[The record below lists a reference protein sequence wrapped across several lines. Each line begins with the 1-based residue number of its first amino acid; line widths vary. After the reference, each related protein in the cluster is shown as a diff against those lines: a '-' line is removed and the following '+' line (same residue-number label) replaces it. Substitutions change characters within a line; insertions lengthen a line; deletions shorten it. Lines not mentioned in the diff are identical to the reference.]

1 LIIQETIPQILS
13 EDEYSI
19 RKYFRG
25 VSLELAGGKINSE
38 SESQNIF
45 NVLKINSNENK
56 LSFFINGNYIDEVS
70 DISFSNRKTGF
81 FINGKAELVAD
92 KILLHQQPR

>member
-1 LIIQETIPQILS
+1 MEIMLM
-13 EDEYSI
+13 
-19 RKYFRG
+19 KF
-25 VSLELAGGKINSE
+25 
-38 SESQNIF
+38 
-45 NVLKINSNENK
+45 
-56 LSFFINGNYIDEVS
+56 DEVS